1 MTNPRPMTDNERT
14 IRRDVI
20 AIKKAFLGAK
30 KALKK
35 KEAEG

>member
-1 MTNPRPMTDNERT
+1 MTDNERT
-14 IRRDVI
+14 IRLDVI

-35 KEAEG
+35 MEVEG